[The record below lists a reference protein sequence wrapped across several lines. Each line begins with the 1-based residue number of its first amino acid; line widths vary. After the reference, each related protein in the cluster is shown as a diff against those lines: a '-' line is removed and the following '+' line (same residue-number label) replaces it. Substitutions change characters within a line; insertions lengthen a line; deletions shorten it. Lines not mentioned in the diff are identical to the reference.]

1 MGFANAAGGFSKGFG
16 DAFAQS
22 FGQSRQLAAQ
32 KEELAARK
40 EEKRLD
46 REYDAYESTIK
57 GHMETAQE
65 MKKEKA
71 KEREYIAKG
80 TALADAYQAPAELVV
95 GMIRDSGGDTSA
107 VETYLKR
114 GTFTKS
120 GASTAS
126 TASPV
131 AEQSVSR
138 PATGLGIQE
147 KPQLDA
153 PPASE
158 MQAQD
163 PWIDPITGESEETL
177 DTQTQDSGLL
187 GASAAPSG
195 PTQPTGSP
203 VGDTGWTYT
212 PKPEAVDYEA
222 EREKA
227 RVDYQRAQVSGNPE
241 QIAAAEAKLKTFDS
255 TDRFGDREPNMTKE
269 SLVMRSLG
277 TGADAVEAKKALLKL
292 ERLDMRK
299 AQAGE
304 GNWVFDRTQG
314 RLVEVNE
321 DIDDNGNRIA
331 VTRDGQPLDNY
342 FKPDK
347 YFFDKRDEILKLKTE
362 KPVVDYDTRLANT
375 VGAAK
380 SLNDMAKI
388 IEKDDSVLTYAGTA
402 ASLAGRLS
410 TEAEAA
416 MKILRGQANGNID
429 EQTIETLDKD
439 LDILTDQTKSTA
451 ELAAIFDAK
460 KKLAAYRLA
469 RGEGETGNSLSN
481 ADVSRFDDVLVPSAT
496 GDTSIR
502 NLKELGRSKISD
514 LEPIANNLNRDPRVA
529 NFIND
534 YGEEANPL
542 RQVGGKIA
550 PSWDEYAASLKDPKL
565 DEAMAFINSP
575 DDTPAARVE
584 ESKSSVP
591 EAGMIEEGYRF
602 KGGDPGDQNNWEK
615 VN

>member
-16 DAFAQS
+16 DSFAQS
-22 FGQSRQLAAQ
+22 YGQSRQIQAGR
-32 KEELAARK
+32 EELAARK

-57 GHMETAQE
+57 GHMETAEE

-71 KEREYIAKG
+71 REREYIAKG
-80 TALADAYQAPAELVV
+80 TALADAYQAPAEVVV
-95 GMIRDSGGDTSA
+95 GMIRDAGGDTSA

-126 TASPV
+126 TPSPV
-131 AEQSVSR
+131 ADQAVSR
-138 PATGLGIQE
+138 PATGLGLTA
-147 KPQLDA
+147 KPPIDGEENN
-153 PPASE
+153 PAF
-158 MQAQD
+158 
-163 PWIDPITGESEETL
+163 TGEIVFPDSAETEALDDQTSE
-177 DTQTQDSGLL
+177 SGLL
-187 GASAAPSG
+187 GAPAAPSG
-195 PTQPTGSP
+195 PTQPAGSP
-203 VGDTGWTYT
+203 VGESGWTYT

-227 RVDYQRAQVSGNPE
+227 RVDFQRAQASGNPE

-321 DIDDNGNRIA
+321 DIDDSGNRIA
-331 VTRDGQPLDNY
+331 VTREGKPLDNY

-362 KPVVDYDTRLANT
+362 KPVVDYDSRLANT

-429 EQTIETLDKD
+429 EQTIETLDQD
-439 LDILTDQTKSTA
+439 LDVLTDQTKSTA

-550 PSWDEYAASLKDPKL
+550 PSWDEYAASLKDAKL
-565 DEAMAFINSP
+565 DEALSFINSP

-591 EAGMIEEGYRF
+591 EAGMVEEGYRF